1 MQFSDHPGEVA
12 LAALRD
18 ICPTPYWLDDE
29 RRPAPTS
36 VLTSDISCS
45 LLVIGGGFSGLW
57 TALQAKRDDPSRSV
71 VLVDAGRVADAATG
85 RNGGFVSHSL
95 THGIRNGADR
105 WPAELDQLVR
115 LGHDNLDGLGSD
127 IAALGID
134 CDYRISGEFVVAVQ
148 EHQIAELQDTARLAN
163 QHGDTV
169 HERDGDR
176 MRSQVH
182 SASYL
187 YGIEDPDVALV
198 NPARLAWGLLEA
210 CQAAGVLVCEG
221 TPVLDL
227 ADVGKRVM
235 AATEF
240 ASITA
245 RQVAVATNAFPPL
258 LRKMSKYLVPVY
270 DYVVM
275 TEPLSRAQW
284 STIGWDGRQGMSD
297 AGNQFH
303 YYRPTADG
311 RILWGGYDAVYHRN
325 SGVDP
330 AFEVDHGAFGRLSEH
345 FHQTF
350 PQLEGIRFT
359 HGWGGAIDTCSR
371 FAPFW
376 GRAHGGKTAFV
387 AGYTGLGVGSSR
399 FGARVMLDLLAGHST
414 ELTELAMVKSKPL
427 PFPPEPFRS
436 MGINWTTKSLHSAD
450 LHEGRRNLWL
460 RTLDRVGLGFDS

>member
-1 MQFSDHPGEVA
+1 MIFSDTPGPVA
-12 LAALRD
+12 LEALQGLSAF
-18 ICPTPYWLDDE
+18 PYWLDDP
-29 RRPAPTS
+29 RRPLPQPR
-36 VLTSDISCS
+36 LGSDVSCG

-57 TALQAKRDDPSRSV
+57 TALLAKRDQPSLDV
-71 VLVDAGRVADAATG
+71 ILVDAGRVADAASG

-95 THGIRNGADR
+95 THGIRNGMDR

-115 LGHDNLDGLGSD
+115 LGHENLDALGRD
-127 IAALGID
+127 IESLGID
-134 CDYRISGEFVVAVQ
+134 CDYRIAGEFVVAVQ
-148 EHQIAELQDTARLAN
+148 EHQVEDLRDTAALAN
-163 QHGDTV
+163 SHGDSV
-169 HERDGDR
+169 FELNADRIRDEI
-176 MRSQVH
+176 H
-182 SASYL
+182 SESYL
-187 YGIEDPDVALV
+187 FAIGDPDVALV

-210 CQAAGVLVCEG
+210 CLSAGVRVFED

-235 AATEF
+235 AATES

-245 RQVAVATNAFPPL
+245 RQVAIATNAFPPL
-258 LRKMSKYLVPVY
+258 LRKMAKYIVPVY
-270 DYVVM
+270 DYVLV
-275 TEPLSRAQW
+275 TEPLSPAQW
-284 STIGWDGRQGMSD
+284 AAIGWDGRQGLSD

-330 AFEVDHGAFGRLSEH
+330 RFEVDQGAFERLSEH

-350 PQLEGIRFT
+350 PELAGIHFT

-399 FGARVMLDLLAGHST
+399 FGARVMLDLLSGQST
-414 ELTELAMVKSKPL
+414 ELTELSMVRSKPL
-427 PFPPEPFRS
+427 PFPPEPLRS

-460 RTLDRVGLGFDS
+460 RTLDKVGLGFDS

>member
-1 MQFSDHPGEVA
+1 
-12 LAALRD
+12 
-18 ICPTPYWLDDE
+18 
-29 RRPAPTS
+29 
-36 VLTSDISCS
+36 
-45 LLVIGGGFSGLW
+45 
-57 TALQAKRDDPSRSV
+57 
-71 VLVDAGRVADAATG
+71 
-85 RNGGFVSHSL
+85 VSHSL

-115 LGHDNLDGLGSD
+115 LGHENLDALARD
-127 IAALGID
+127 IEHAGID
-134 CDYRISGEFVVAVQ
+134 CDFTIAGEFVVAVQ
-148 EHQIAELQDTARLAN
+148 EHQVEDLRDTALLAN
-163 QHGDTV
+163 AHGDTV
-169 HERDGDR
+169 HEVSGER
-176 MRSQVH
+176 MRAEVH
-182 SASYL
+182 SDTYL
-187 YGIEDPDVALV
+187 FGIADPDVALV

-210 CQAAGVLVCEG
+210 CREAGVRVFEG

-227 ADVGKRVM
+227 VDVGKRVM

-245 RQVAVATNAFPPL
+245 RQVAIATNAFPPL
-258 LRKMSKYLVPVY
+258 LRKMAKYIVPVY
-270 DYVVM
+270 DYVLA
-275 TEPLSRAQW
+275 TEPLSGTQW
-284 STIGWDGRQGMSD
+284 QAIGWDGRQGISD

-330 AFEVDHGAFGRLSEH
+330 AFEVDQAAFGRLSEH

-376 GRAHGGKTAFV
+376 GRAHAGKTSFV

-399 FGARVMLDLLAGHST
+399 FGARVMLDLLSGEST
-414 ELTELAMVKSKPL
+414 ELSELSMVRTKPL

>member
-1 MQFSDHPGEVA
+1 MHFSDTPGSVA
-12 LAALRD
+12 LDALRG
-18 ICPTPYWLDDE
+18 ISPMPLWLDDP
-29 RRPAPTS
+29 RRPNATTP
-36 VLTSDISCS
+36 LTTDISCS
-45 LLVIGGGFSGLW
+45 LLVVGGGFSGLW
-57 TALQAKRDDPSRSV
+57 TALLAKQAHPSRDV
-71 VLVDAGRVADAATG
+71 VLVDAGRVADAASG

-115 LGHDNLDGLGSD
+115 LGHENLTAMGND
-127 IAALGID
+127 IAREGID
-134 CDYRISGEFVVAVQ
+134 CDFTIAGEFVVAVQ
-148 EHQIAELQDTARLAN
+148 EHQVDELRDTAELAN
-163 QHGDTV
+163 AHGDTV
-169 HERDGDR
+169 HELSGEQ
-176 MRSQVH
+176 MRAEVH
-182 SASYL
+182 SDTYL
-187 YGIEDPDVALV
+187 FGIADPDVALV
-198 NPARLAWGLLEA
+198 NPARLAWGLLASCREV
-210 CQAAGVLVCEG
+210 GVRVFEG

-227 ADVGKRVM
+227 VDVGKRVM

-245 RQVAVATNAFPPL
+245 RQVAIATNAFPPL
-258 LRKMSKYLVPVY
+258 LRKMAKYIVPVY
-270 DYVVM
+270 DYVLA
-275 TEPLSRAQW
+275 TEPLSSTQW
-284 STIGWDGRQGMSD
+284 QSIGWDGRQGISD

-303 YYRPTADG
+303 YYRPTVDG

-330 AFEVDHGAFGRLSEH
+330 AFEADHGAFGRLSEH

-350 PQLEGIRFT
+350 PELEGIRFS

-376 GRAHGGKTAFV
+376 GRAHSGKTSFV

-399 FGARVMLDLLAGHST
+399 FGARVMLDLLSGDST
-414 ELTELAMVKSKPL
+414 ELTEMAMVRTKPL

-460 RTLDRVGLGFDS
+460 RALDRVGLGFDS

>member
-1 MQFSDHPGEVA
+1 MFFTDTPGP
-12 LAALRD
+12 AALHSLRD
-18 ICPTPYWLDDE
+18 LTPTPFWLDDP
-29 RRPAPTS
+29 RRPDSAPALRSDTS
-36 VLTSDISCS
+36 CG

-57 TALQAKRDDPSRSV
+57 TALLAKRADPSLDV
-71 VLVDAGRVADAATG
+71 VLVDAGRVADAASG

-105 WPAELDQLVR
+105 WPSELDQLVK
-115 LGHDNLDGLGSD
+115 LGHQNLDDLGRDVAS
-127 IAALGID
+127 LGID
-134 CDYRISGEFVVAVQ
+134 CDFTIAGELVVAVQ
-148 EHQIAELQDTARLAN
+148 DHQIEDLRDTAVLAN
-163 QHGDTV
+163 AHGDTV
-169 HERDGDR
+169 HELSGEQIRAD
-176 MRSQVH
+176 VH

-187 YGIEDPDVALV
+187 FAIADPDVALV
-198 NPARLAWGLLEA
+198 NPARLAWGLLDA
-210 CQAAGVLVCEG
+210 CQQAGVRVFEN

-235 AATEF
+235 AATEK

-245 RQVAVATNAFPPL
+245 RQVAIATNAFPPL
-258 LRKMSKYLVPVY
+258 LRKMAKYIVPVY
-270 DYVVM
+270 DYVLVA
-275 TEPLSRAQW
+275 EPLSDQQW
-284 STIGWDGRQGMSD
+284 ESIGWDGRQGLSD

-311 RILWGGYDAVYHRN
+311 RILWGGYDAIYHRD

-330 AFEVDHGAFGRLSEH
+330 QYEVDFGAFGRLSEH

-350 PQLEGIRFT
+350 PELEGIRFT

-376 GRAHGGKTAFV
+376 GRAHSGKTAFV

-399 FGARVMLDLLAGHST
+399 FGARVMLDLLSGDKT
-414 ELTELAMVKSKPL
+414 ELTELGMVRSKPL

-436 MGINWTTKSLHSAD
+436 LGINWTTKSLHSAD